1 MSVLWGCSYLLIRI
15 AVRGNMPAADVAWT
29 RVCLAAVLLLALSWR
44 SGRLRSVR
52 GRWRWLAVYAVVEIS
67 IPFPLIAAGEVH
79 VASSL
84 AAILIAAVPL
94 IGAVLAMRFDHSER
108 PTRTRA
114 LGLVVG
120 FAGVI
125 ALVGVDVAGSG
136 SELIGA
142 GAILLAAVGY
152 SIGPMVVK
160 HRLDGLDPRVMMGV
174 SLAIATLILAPFAA
188 IDTPSRA
195 PTIGA
200 WASVVGLGVFCTALA
215 FVVFAVLIREAGTSR
230 ATVITYVNPLVAVVL
245 GVTLEGE
252 RPGAGA
258 IAGLLLILAGSWLS
272 TGGRLPPTRR
282 TQARPDPDPGL
293 TRA

>member
-1 MSVLWGCSYLLIRI
+1 MS
-15 AVRGNMPAADVAWT
+15 AA
-29 RVCLAAVLLLALSWR
+29 ALSDAKIVDSWR
-44 SGRLRSVR
+44 SNADACYCPADWRSNADVVCSRILRQARVDSRSAPKCLTTLRTRV
-52 GRWRWLAVYAVVEIS
+52 AEIS

-94 IGAVLAMRFDHSER
+94 IGAVLAVRFDHAER

-114 LGLVVG
+114 IGLGIG

-125 ALVGVDVAGSG
+125 ALVGVDIAGRS
-136 SELIGA
+136 SELLGA
-142 GAILLAAVGY
+142 GAILIAAVGY
-152 SIGPMVVK
+152 AIGPMVVK
-160 HRLDGLDPRVMMGV
+160 HRLGGLDPRVMMGA
-174 SLAIATLILAPFAA
+174 SLLVAMMILTPFAA
-188 IDTPSRA
+188 VDVPSRA

-200 WASVVGLGVFCTALA
+200 WASVAGLGVFCTALA

-230 ATVITYVNPLVAVVL
+230 ATVITYVNPVVAVVL

-272 TGGRLPPTRR
+272 TGGRLPPWRR
-282 TQARPDPDPGL
+282 SSAPSEPGL